1 MQNRER
7 GRKAESIGS
16 KKFQTSFSDF
26 QFAGKKF
33 RVEIANNVKNT
44 NPWVSGFLV
53 EIFLPSLKSK
63 FQTFFVM
70 LIVANETA
78 KKLFFER
85 GKMFHGEQ
93 FYSQW
98 LLKATLA
105 DYSLESL
112 KSCRG
117 GAVAVGRASYKG
129 PSLVQLYVDSNYDM
143 A

>member
-1 MQNRER
+1 
-7 GRKAESIGS
+7 
-16 KKFQTSFSDF
+16 
-26 QFAGKKF
+26 
-33 RVEIANNVKNT
+33 
-44 NPWVSGFLV
+44 
-53 EIFLPSLKSK
+53 
-63 FQTFFVM
+63 M

-85 GKMFHGEQ
+85 GKLFHGEQ
-93 FYSQW
+93 FYSQG

-117 GAVAVGRASYKG
+117 AVAVGRASYKG
-129 PSLVQLYVDSNYDM
+129 PRLVQLYVDSNYDM